1 MIFYEIKISYT
12 RQTGEDNPAA
22 VKESYMVEGLTC
34 ADVET
39 RLIDEIKPLISGEW
53 EVKACKQVQFYD
65 LIPNPEGDRW
75 YKARVEMITV
85 EDNGKEKRK
94 AVSIY
99 VQASNITDAN
109 KLLQKELTNLDC
121 EVISITR
128 SAILEVY
135 RGTYAADNN

>member
-22 VKESYMVEGLTC
+22 VKETYLVEGFTC
-34 ADVET
+34 ADVEN
-39 RLIDEIKPLISGEW
+39 RLIEEIKPLISGEW
-53 EVKACKQVQFYD
+53 EVKSCKQVQFYD

-85 EDNGKEKRK
+85 EDNGKETRK

-99 VQASNITDAN
+99 VQAGNVTEAN
-109 KLLQKELTNLDC
+109 KTLHQALSNLDC
-121 EVISITR
+121 EVVSITR
-128 SAILEVY
+128 SPILEVL
-135 RGTYAADNN
+135 RAV

>member
-22 VKESYMVEGLTC
+22 VKETYLVEGLTC
-34 ADVET
+34 ADVEN
-39 RLIDEIKPLISGEW
+39 RLIEDIKPLISGEW
-53 EVKACKQVQFYD
+53 EVKSCKQVQFYD

-85 EDNGKEKRK
+85 EDNGKETRK

-99 VQASNITDAN
+99 VQAGNVTEAN
-109 KLLQKELTNLDC
+109 KTLHQALSNLDC
-121 EVISITR
+121 EVVSITR
-128 SAILEVY
+128 SPILEVL
-135 RGTYAADNN
+135 RAM

>member
-22 VKESYMVEGLTC
+22 VKETYLVEGLTC
-34 ADVET
+34 ADVEN
-39 RLIDEIKPLISGEW
+39 RLIEDIKPLISGEW
-53 EVKACKQVQFYD
+53 EVKSCKQVQFYD

-85 EDNGKEKRK
+85 EDNGKETRK

-99 VQASNITDAN
+99 VQASNVTEAN
-109 KLLQKELTNLDC
+109 KVLHQSLSNLDC
-121 EVISITR
+121 EVVSITR
-128 SAILEVY
+128 SPILEVL
-135 RGTYAADNN
+135 RAV

>member
-22 VKESYMVEGLTC
+22 VKETYLVEGLTC
-34 ADVET
+34 ADVEN
-39 RLIDEIKPLISGEW
+39 RLIEDIKPLISGEW
-53 EVKACKQVQFYD
+53 EVKSCKQVQFYD

-85 EDNGKEKRK
+85 EDNGKETRK

-99 VQASNITDAN
+99 VQAGNVTEAN
-109 KLLQKELTNLDC
+109 KVLQQSLSNLDC
-121 EVISITR
+121 EVVSITR
-128 SAILEVY
+128 SPILEVL
-135 RGTYAADNN
+135 RAV

>member
-22 VKESYMVEGLTC
+22 VKETYLVEGLTC
-34 ADVET
+34 ADVEN
-39 RLIDEIKPLISGEW
+39 RLIEEIKPLISGEW
-53 EVKACKQVQFYD
+53 EVKSCKQVQFYD

-85 EDNGKEKRK
+85 EDNGKETRK

-99 VQASNITDAN
+99 VQAGNVTEAN
-109 KLLQKELTNLDC
+109 KVLHQSLSNLDC
-121 EVISITR
+121 EVVSITR
-128 SAILEVY
+128 SPILEVL
-135 RGTYAADNN
+135 RAV

>member
-22 VKESYMVEGLTC
+22 VKETYLVEGLTC
-34 ADVET
+34 ADVENL
-39 RLIDEIKPLISGEW
+39 LIEEIKPLISGEW
-53 EVKACKQVQFYD
+53 EVKSCKQVQFYD

-85 EDNGKEKRK
+85 EDNGKETRK

-99 VQASNITDAN
+99 VQAGNVTEAN
-109 KLLQKELTNLDC
+109 KTLHQALSNLDC
-121 EVISITR
+121 EVVSITR
-128 SAILEVY
+128 SPIMEVL
-135 RGTYAADNN
+135 RAV

>member
-22 VKESYMVEGLTC
+22 VKETYLVEGLTC
-34 ADVET
+34 ADVEN
-39 RLIDEIKPLISGEW
+39 RLIEDIKPLISGEW
-53 EVKACKQVQFYD
+53 EVKSCKQVQFYD

-85 EDNGKEKRK
+85 EDNGKETRK

-99 VQASNITDAN
+99 VQAGNVTEAN
-109 KLLQKELTNLDC
+109 KILHQSLSNLDC
-121 EVISITR
+121 EVVSITR
-128 SAILEVY
+128 SPILEVL
-135 RGTYAADNN
+135 RAV

>member
-22 VKESYMVEGLTC
+22 VKETYLVEGLTC
-34 ADVET
+34 ADVEN
-39 RLIDEIKPLISGEW
+39 RLIEEIKPLISGEW
-53 EVKACKQVQFYD
+53 EVKSCKQVQFYD

-85 EDNGKEKRK
+85 EDNGKETRK

-99 VQASNITDAN
+99 VQAGNVAEAN
-109 KLLQKELTNLDC
+109 KTLNQALSNLDC
-121 EVISITR
+121 EVVSITR
-128 SAILEVY
+128 SPILEVL
-135 RGTYAADNN
+135 RAV

>member
-22 VKESYMVEGLTC
+22 VKETYMVEGLTC
-34 ADVET
+34 ADVEN
-39 RLIDEIKPLISGEW
+39 RLIEDIKPLISGEW
-53 EVKACKQVQFYD
+53 EVKSCKQVQFYD

-85 EDNGKEKRK
+85 EDNGKETRK

-99 VQASNITDAN
+99 VQAGNVTEAN
-109 KLLQKELTNLDC
+109 KTLQQALSNLDC
-121 EVISITR
+121 EVVSITR
-128 SAILEVY
+128 SPILEVF
-135 RGTYAADNN
+135 RAV

>member
-22 VKESYMVEGLTC
+22 VKETYLVEGLTC
-34 ADVET
+34 ADVEN
-39 RLIDEIKPLISGEW
+39 RLIEDIKPLISGEW
-53 EVKACKQVQFYD
+53 EVKSCKQVQFYD

-85 EDNGKEKRK
+85 EDNGKETRK

-99 VQASNITDAN
+99 VQAGNVTEANKVLHQSLSNI
-109 KLLQKELTNLDC
+109 DC
-121 EVISITR
+121 EVVSITR
-128 SAILEVY
+128 SPILEVL
-135 RGTYAADNN
+135 RAV

>member
-22 VKESYMVEGLTC
+22 VKETYLVEGLTC
-34 ADVET
+34 ADVEN
-39 RLIDEIKPLISGEW
+39 RLIEDIKPLISGEW
-53 EVKACKQVQFYD
+53 EVKSCKQVQFYD

-85 EDNGKEKRK
+85 EDNGKETRK

-99 VQASNITDAN
+99 IQAGNVTEAN
-109 KLLQKELTNLDC
+109 KVLHQSLSNLDC
-121 EVISITR
+121 EVVSITR
-128 SAILEVY
+128 SPILEVL
-135 RGTYAADNN
+135 RAV

>member
-22 VKESYMVEGLTC
+22 VKETYLVEGLTC
-34 ADVET
+34 ADVEN
-39 RLIDEIKPLISGEW
+39 RLIEDIKPLISGEW
-53 EVKACKQVQFYD
+53 EVKSCKQVQFYD

-85 EDNGKEKRK
+85 EENGKETRK

-99 VQASNITDAN
+99 VQAGNVTEAN
-109 KLLQKELTNLDC
+109 KILHQSLSNLDC
-121 EVISITR
+121 EVVSITR
-128 SAILEVY
+128 SPILEVL
-135 RGTYAADNN
+135 RAV

>member
-22 VKESYMVEGLTC
+22 VKETYLVEGLTC
-34 ADVET
+34 ADVEN
-39 RLIDEIKPLISGEW
+39 RLIEDIKPLISGEW
-53 EVKACKQVQFYD
+53 EVKSCKQVQFYD

-85 EDNGKEKRK
+85 EDNGKETRK

-99 VQASNITDAN
+99 VQAGNVTEAN
-109 KLLQKELTNLDC
+109 KTLQQALSNLDC
-121 EVISITR
+121 EVVSITR
-128 SAILEVY
+128 SPILEVF
-135 RGTYAADNN
+135 RAV